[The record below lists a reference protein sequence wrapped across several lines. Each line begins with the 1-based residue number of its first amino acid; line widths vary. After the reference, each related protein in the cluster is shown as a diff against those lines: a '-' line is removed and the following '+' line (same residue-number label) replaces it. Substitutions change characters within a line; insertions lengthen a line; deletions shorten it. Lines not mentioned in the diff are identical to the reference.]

1 MSCNETLLSSPS
13 ADLMTYLQ
21 LPEVVQAMT
30 NDGTWSQF
38 AAQSVTW
45 QTLVVWAGSIT
56 TSQNSPAQGT
66 IGHLR

>member
-1 MSCNETLLSSPS
+1 
-13 ADLMTYLQ
+13 MTYLQ

-38 AAQSVTW
+38 AVQCVTW

>member
-1 MSCNETLLSSPS
+1 
-13 ADLMTYLQ
+13 MTYLQ

-30 NDGTWSQF
+30 NDGTWSQC
-38 AAQSVTW
+38 VTW